1 MIQTDN
7 RRKPMHRLTP
17 WIILLSILIQGKA
30 FAVEISTDAYLLE
43 LNQHFIELPQPIN
56 DAPDIELLLHIDSLS
71 SYRVHFG
78 LNLLGNERPEL
89 SIKRT
94 PLVNL
99 PSSRNPA
106 KALII
111 AEQLGLQNNF
121 LNEVF
126 ATIHEDEQILMT
138 REDFVEHIE
147 ALSSDK
153 ERFLSAFISP
163 TVNEQVQKLKDFQ
176 RKLPVKGAPSIIIR
190 GRWLIDASMVSS
202 TRELLEVIRYLLDT
216 PALPRS

>member
-1 MIQTDN
+1 MQ
-7 RRKPMHRLTP
+7 RLMP

-30 FAVEISTDAYLLE
+30 FAVETSENVYYPE
-43 LNQHFIELPQPIN
+43 LNQQYIELPQPVT
-56 DAPDIELLLHIDSLS
+56 DAPDIELLLHIDNLS

-89 SIKRT
+89 TIKRT
-94 PLVNL
+94 PLINL
-99 PSSRNPA
+99 PISRNPA

-111 AEQLGLQNNF
+111 AEQLGLQNSF
-121 LNEVF
+121 LNDVF
-126 ATIHEDEQILMT
+126 KTILVDEQVLRT

-147 ALSSDK
+147 ALSSEK

-163 TVNEQVQKLKDFQ
+163 TVNEQVQKLKEFQ
-176 RKLPVKGAPSIIIR
+176 SKLPVKGAPSIIIR
-190 GRWLIDASMVSS
+190 GRWFIDAGMVSS

-216 PALPRS
+216 PELPRS